1 MSIHL
6 EQAGRDVDGI
16 MHLADIDL
24 TLEPGQLYVLLGR
37 THAGK
42 TSLLRLLAGLDR
54 PTSGRFTENG
64 ADLTRV
70 SISKRSVAFVYQQ
83 FVNYPSFTVR
93 GNIAAP
99 LKRMGLPAGEIA
111 RRVDDVARR
120 VHIEPFLDRLPGQLS
135 GGQQQRLAIARALAK
150 NASLLLFDEPLV
162 NLDYKL
168 REGLR
173 EELRNLFRQG
183 NQTVVY
189 ATTEPEEALQMGGT
203 TIVMHEGRVIQTG
216 PAHQV
221 YRNPA
226 SVTVAEVFSEPPMNV
241 VPARID
247 GDRLHIGAL
256 DIPLPAH
263 VPPGQGGDCRI
274 GVQPHRI
281 AHRQQAG
288 SVRLDGPMDLAEVDG
303 SSTFAHFTAQGH
315 PWIARLDGVHVLAQ
329 GSAFAGYVDPRDF
342 YVFTAAGALVVPPA
356 TQGAAHG

>member
-6 EQAGRDVDGI
+6 EKVGRDVDGI

-24 TLEPGQLYVLLGR
+24 TLEPGRLYVLLGR

-42 TSLLRLLAGLDR
+42 TSLLRVLAGLDR
-54 PTSGRFTENG
+54 PTSGQFTEDG
-64 ADLTRV
+64 ADLTRLP
-70 SISKRSVAFVYQQ
+70 ISRRSVAFVYQQ

-99 LKRMGLPAGEIA
+99 LKRMGLPADEIA
-111 RRVDDVARR
+111 ARVDDVARR
-120 VHIEPFLDRLPGQLS
+120 VHIEPFLDRLPGRLS

-150 NASLLLFDEPLV
+150 NAALLLFDEPLV

-173 EELRNLFRQG
+173 DELRSLFRQG

-203 TIVMHEGRVIQTG
+203 TIVMHEGRVIQAG
-216 PAHQV
+216 PAHEV

-241 VPARID
+241 VPARIE
-247 GDRLHIGAL
+247 GDRLRIGTL

-263 VPPGQGGDCRI
+263 IPAGQAGECRI
-274 GVQPHRI
+274 GIQPHRI

-288 SVRLDGPMDLAEVDG
+288 SIRLDGPMILTEVDG

-315 PWIARLDGVHVLAQ
+315 PWIARLDGVHPLPQ

-342 YVFTAAGALVVPPA
+342 YVFTPAGALVVPSA
-356 TQGAAHG
+356 SQGTAHG